1 MRDMLANKETIN
13 IIAPVK
19 NLAADVLHIFDIW
32 TDLYLA
38 KKVYFFSRMEVGDG
52 SG

>member
-1 MRDMLANKETIN
+1 MRDKLAGKETVN
-13 IIAPVK
+13 IVAPLK
-19 NLAADVLHIFDIW
+19 NLLADVLHIFDIW

-38 KKVYFFSRMEVGDG
+38 KLVYFFSREEVGDG